1 MGLRNCFTPK
11 EVREALRT
19 LPKTLT
25 ETYDKI
31 LDSVPKR
38 SYIRAALQWIA
49 CSVRPLSLEELAV
62 AAVIDPAVAKPNA
75 SENQLRGGGETIRK
89 MLSKLIDVQKV
100 ERASLWDFF
109 TQRSRS
115 KSWFDLKKD
124 FNRSCEYPNHIVV
137 FSHSSVRDYLLQ
149 RHDDASISCSFS
161 FSEDM
166 AHRFIAKSCF
176 ALIQC
181 ATASVVN
188 EAHGEGLRSLLM
200 YIARHWHTH
209 AARLPDEEPGSLAR
223 LLNEEPLAVKFL
235 LLAKDEHRD
244 ESFEDIVGF
253 EQSPTKSPSPGQ
265 KLQYAACSGLKSG
278 LNAIIASNP
287 DLDVDASTEA
297 GETALSFAC
306 ERGHWQIASTLLK
319 RGADPNKHGGMF
331 VPLICASEHGVDD
344 IVRELIDHGADVN
357 VECEYFDECTPLLEA
372 IKAGHL
378 STIELLLLHGADP
391 NDFGIPISV
400 AARYGKHECMDLLL
414 KYGASV
420 MDNDSPSLLEYAAGS
435 GSVETVKLLL
445 TQGLDVKEKNCLGY
459 AAASGSVEMMK
470 LLLTQGSDVNEKNCL
485 KPLTRDAM
493 LPASIYELSYPWV
506 TISNGKSGSEASYS
520 YGSAIHAAAA
530 YGHTEVI
537 KVLVENNAAVN
548 RRSHYWETPSTLAK
562 LRGHEKTLEYLVG
575 KGGVALEQTEVCYR
589 QDLFE
594 RSSASDQRLRF
605 LGSSRRQRR

>member
-75 SENQLRGGGETIRK
+75 SENQLVEGGETIRK

-100 ERASLWDFF
+100 ERAPLWDLS
-109 TQRSRS
+109 TQRSRLRS
-115 KSWFDLKKD
+115 LIDVMEDFKRSW
-124 FNRSCEYPNHIVV
+124 EYPSHIVV

-149 RHDDASISCSFS
+149 RHDDAGISCSFS

-181 ATASVVN
+181 ETASVFN
-188 EAHGEGLRSLLM
+188 EAHGEGLSSLLM

-235 LLAKDEHRD
+235 LMAKDEQRD

-253 EQSPTKSPSPGQ
+253 EQSQTKLPSPGQ
-265 KLQYAACSGLKSG
+265 KLQYAACSGLNSG
-278 LNAIIASNP
+278 LDAIIASNP
-287 DLDVDASTEA
+287 GLDVDASTEA

-306 ERGHWQIASTLLK
+306 ERGHWQIANTLLK
-319 RGADPNKHGGMF
+319 RGADPNKHDGMT
-331 VPLICASEHGVDD
+331 VPLICASERGADD
-344 IVRELIDHGADVN
+344 IVRELIGHGADVN
-357 VECEYFDECTPLLEA
+357 VECGYDDEYTPLLVA
-372 IKAGHL
+372 IGAGHP
-378 STIELLLLHGADP
+378 STIELLLLHGANP
-391 NDFGIPISV
+391 NMDFGTPISV
-400 AARYGKHECMDLLL
+400 AARNGKHECMDLLL

-420 MDNDSPSLLEYAAGS
+420 MDTDSPSLLEHAAAS
-435 GSVETVKLLL
+435 GSAETVKLLL
-445 TQGLDVKEKNCLGY
+445 TQGLDV
-459 AAASGSVEMMK
+459 
-470 LLLTQGSDVNEKNCL
+470 NEKSCL
-485 KPLTRDAM
+485 KPLTMDAM
-493 LPASIYELSYPWV
+493 SPANKYELKYPWV
-506 TISNGKSGSEASYS
+506 TISQGRPNLDSGES
-520 YGSAIHAAAA
+520 YGSPMHAAAA

-589 QDLFE
+589 QDLFK
-594 RSSASDQRLRF
+594 RIGVSDQRLRF
-605 LGSSRRQRR
+605 LRSL